1 MIRQLRSFNVN
12 VLYVLRD
19 RNVFN
24 VYIVLIEMFAFRPL
38 FNICLGDI
46 Y

>member
-1 MIRQLRSFNVN
+1 MIRQLRSSNVN
-12 VLYVLRD
+12 VLYALGD
-19 RNVFN
+19 RNDFY